1 MIRRAVDSDVPA
13 ENASRFQQP
22 LGMPLGHPTASTAP
36 TMTGYS
42 WCPLFPAGPL
52 AMSQKPTFVDLRV
65 LRVSTSCA
73 DVVDPSNHRGSSSRV
88 EHSGLL
94 K

>member
-42 WCPLFPAGPL
+42 WCPLFPAGPDASWTL
-52 AMSQKPTFVDLRV
+52 RGPLCPLCFKTRPPLENSFSATF
-65 LRVSTSCA
+65 
-73 DVVDPSNHRGSSSRV
+73 
-88 EHSGLL
+88 
-94 K
+94 